1 MWNFALL
8 TLLSVTPAFAVALE
22 MDVVYGTDNR
32 QEVHQASPLHRALSQ
47 STAGMIPLNILK
59 KSSAPNT
66 FEIGTLRTLRDAEN
80 LCSGEAYAD
89 QPTAPICS
97 GFLVGPDLLVTAGHC
112 YKSFSTPENVCKSFA
127 WVFDYKMSPG
137 GANPN
142 KNISL
147 QNVYLCKSIVEA
159 QLSPTMDFSIIRL
172 DRKVVGRNPLKIRES
187 GKVNSATEL
196 VVIGHPTGLPTKV
209 SPKGKITKNSEV
221 TTIST
226 TLDTFHGN
234 SGSAVFDAATGLVE
248 GILIQGK
255 TDYRPSIPG
264 NENSCKVVNKCDEN
278 ARNCAFGNEGGPI
291 ANGEVVLRIGVIAGK
306 IKQANAAKK
315 Q

>member
-1 MWNFALL
+1 MLNFAVLAI
-8 TLLSVTPAFAVALE
+8 LSVTPVMAISVDL
-22 MDVVYGTDNR
+22 DVVYGTDNR
-32 QEVHQASPLHRALSQ
+32 QEIYQASAAHKALAT
-47 STAGMIPLNILK
+47 STAGMIPLNMLK

-66 FEIGTLRTLRDAEN
+66 FEIGTVRTLRDAEN
-80 LCSGEAYAD
+80 LCSGEAFAD
-89 QPTAPICS
+89 QPVAPACS

-127 WVFDYKMSPG
+127 WVFDYNKKSASSDPT
-137 GANPN
+137 

-159 QLSPTMDFSIIRL
+159 QLTATMDFAIIRL
-172 DRKVVGRNPLKIRES
+172 DRKVVGRNPLKIRET

-234 SGSAVFDAATGLVE
+234 SGSAVFDSATGLVE

-255 TDYRPSIPG
+255 TDYRPSIAG
-264 NENSCKVVNKCDEN
+264 NPNSCKVVNVCDEN
-278 ARNCAFGNEGGPI
+278 ARNCAFGNEAGPI
-291 ANGEVVLRIGVIAGK
+291 ANGEVVLRIGIIAGK
-306 IKQANAAKK
+306 IKKANSAK
-315 Q
+315 

>member
-1 MWNFALL
+1 MLNFAVLAM
-8 TLLSVTPAFAVALE
+8 LSVTPVMAIAVDL
-22 MDVVYGTDNR
+22 DVVYGTDNR
-32 QEVHQASPLHRALSQ
+32 QEIYQASAAHKALSN

-66 FEIGTLRTLRDAEN
+66 FEIGTIRTLRDAEN
-80 LCSGEAYAD
+80 LCSGESFAD
-89 QPTAPICS
+89 QPVAPICS

-127 WVFDYKMSPG
+127 WVFDYNKKSASSDPT
-137 GANPN
+137 

-159 QLSPTMDFSIIRL
+159 QLTATMDFAIIRL
-172 DRKVVGRNPLKIRES
+172 DRKVVGRNALKVRES

-196 VVIGHPTGLPTKV
+196 VVIGHPTGLPTKI

-234 SGSAVFDAATGLVE
+234 SGSAVFDSATGLVE

-255 TDYRPSIPG
+255 TDYRPSIAG
-264 NENSCKVVNKCDEN
+264 NPNSCKVVNVCDES
-278 ARNCAFGNEGGPI
+278 ARNCAFGNEPGPI
-291 ANGEVVLRIGVIAGK
+291 ANGEVVLRIGLIAGK
-306 IKQANAAKK
+306 IKKAAQK
-315 Q
+315 

>member
-1 MWNFALL
+1 MLNFAVLAVL
-8 TLLSVTPAFAVALE
+8 VVTPVFAFVPA

-32 QEVHQASPLHRALSQ
+32 LDIYQVTNSLHKTLAS
-47 STAGMIPLNILK
+47 STAGMIPINTLK

-66 FEIGTLRTLRDAEN
+66 FEIGTHRTLRDAEN

-89 QPTAPICS
+89 QPVAPICT

-112 YKSFSTPENVCKSFA
+112 YKSFSTPESVCKSFA
-127 WVFDYKMSPG
+127 WVFDYNKKS
-137 GANPN
+137 ASHNPT

-147 QNVYLCKSIVEA
+147 KDVYLCQSVVEA
-159 QLSPTMDFSIIRL
+159 QLTGNMDFAIIRL
-172 DRKVVGRNPLKIRES
+172 DRKVVGRNVLKVRES
-187 GKVNSATEL
+187 GKVNSSTEL

-234 SGSAVFDAATGLVE
+234 SGSAVFDASTGLVE

-255 TDYRPSIPG
+255 TDYRPSIPS
-264 NENSCKVVNKCDEN
+264 NPDSCKVVNVCDEN
-278 ARNCAFGNEGGPI
+278 AKNCAFGNEGGPI
-291 ANGEVVLRIGVIAGK
+291 EHGEVVLRIGVIADK
-306 IKQANAAKK
+306 IKKANSAKP
-315 Q
+315 